1 MCEKL
6 QNSFLTKYLEDS
18 FIKLSLKNFSDNDP
32 IFSSQSGFEPDDS
45 CINQLIAITHDIV
58 KGFDDGLEEAFFLIY
73 IKYTTKNGKRD
84 LFITYV
90 VKVFVE
96 NYYSYC

>member
-6 QNSFLTKYLEDS
+6 QNSFLTKSLEDS

-32 IFSSQSGFEPDDS
+32 ISSSQSGFEPDDS

-58 KGFDDGLEEAFFLIY
+58 KGFDDG
-73 IKYTTKNGKRD
+73 
-84 LFITYV
+84 
-90 VKVFVE
+90 
-96 NYYSYC
+96 

>member
-32 IFSSQSGFEPDDS
+32 ISSSQSGFEPDDP

-58 KGFDDGLEEAFFLIY
+58 KGFDDG
-73 IKYTTKNGKRD
+73 
-84 LFITYV
+84 
-90 VKVFVE
+90 
-96 NYYSYC
+96 

>member
-32 IFSSQSGFEPDDS
+32 ISSSQSGFEPDDS

-58 KGFDDGLEEAFFLIY
+58 KGFDDG
-73 IKYTTKNGKRD
+73 
-84 LFITYV
+84 
-90 VKVFVE
+90 
-96 NYYSYC
+96 

>member
-1 MCEKL
+1 MCGKL

-32 IFSSQSGFEPDDS
+32 ISSSQSGFEPDDS

-58 KGFDDGLEEAFFLIY
+58 KGFDDG
-73 IKYTTKNGKRD
+73 
-84 LFITYV
+84 
-90 VKVFVE
+90 
-96 NYYSYC
+96 